1 MPISLH
7 FNPSN
12 LDKSPHLDSYI
23 CLKCSELIFEIFH
36 EYTHGF
42 IPLSSIFTTN
52 YIYITSLV
60 FNIVPF
66 PSEILNSN
74 ISFSFEYFPFQ
85 KLFKYMFSLDVFFEN
100 LLFKFSNQINSNPQ
114 RSWFIDIRLYYMK
127 WTICIYINIIIY
139 PKLCKSTRVLAEWG
153 EVPGFLLAT
162 TFQSSQTSG
171 VMWSLKYQQSFAAL
185 MIPRAANQPQLR
197 RRTLLGSCL
206 CWKH

>member
-1 MPISLH
+1 MFWIDIW
-7 FNPSN
+7 N
-12 LDKSPHLDSYI
+12 LSWI
-23 CLKCSELIFEIFH
+23 Q

-74 ISFSFEYFPFQ
+74 IYFSFEYFPFQ

-100 LLFKFSNQINSNPQ
+100 LLLRFPNQFNINPTHRGLGLLILDYIWNEQ
-114 RSWFIDIRLYYMK
+114 LAF
-127 WTICIYINIIIY
+127 YINFIII

-162 TFQSSQTSG
+162 TF
-171 VMWSLKYQQSFAAL
+171 
-185 MIPRAANQPQLR
+185 
-197 RRTLLGSCL
+197 
-206 CWKH
+206 

>member
-36 EYTHGF
+36 EYTHGY

-74 ISFSFEYFPFQ
+74 IYFSFEYFPFQ
-85 KLFKYMFSLDVFFEN
+85 KLFKYMFSLDVFLKIYSLSFPTKSIPTHRGLG
-100 LLFKFSNQINSNPQ
+100 LLISDNI
-114 RSWFIDIRLYYMK
+114 YMK
-127 WTICIYINIIIY
+127 
-139 PKLCKSTRVLAEWG
+139 
-153 EVPGFLLAT
+153 
-162 TFQSSQTSG
+162 
-171 VMWSLKYQQSFAAL
+171 
-185 MIPRAANQPQLR
+185 
-197 RRTLLGSCL
+197 
-206 CWKH
+206 

>member
-36 EYTHGF
+36 EYTHRF

-85 KLFKYMFSLDVFFEN
+85 KLFKYMFSLDVFFLKIYSFSFPSKSIPTHRGLG
-100 LLFKFSNQINSNPQ
+100 LLISIS
-114 RSWFIDIRLYYMK
+114 D
-127 WTICIYINIIIY
+127 CII
-139 PKLCKSTRVLAEWG
+139 
-153 EVPGFLLAT
+153 
-162 TFQSSQTSG
+162 
-171 VMWSLKYQQSFAAL
+171 
-185 MIPRAANQPQLR
+185 
-197 RRTLLGSCL
+197 
-206 CWKH
+206 